1 MRAATV
7 RPVRF
12 PWSAWERP
20 ARLETHALQH
30 SISVSLAS
38 ESCALT
44 RKAGRGASIFRG
56 VDSSRRAASTLRETT
71 ANLEVDGTIKPLS
84 ERSFVEPV
92 VRLIPL
98 GGLGEIGLNMML
110 VECGED
116 LIAIDCGL
124 MFPDD
129 ELPGIDHV
137 IPDFTYALARRAGFR
152 AVVLT
157 HGHEDHIGAL
167 PYLLRQATVPVYG
180 TPMTLALVAERLREH
195 GLAEA
200 ADLRTIRAR
209 QRVEAGPFGI
219 EAIRVT
225 HSIVDGIGLAI
236 DTPAGTV
243 VHTGDFK
250 LDPSPLDGE
259 LPDYRRFAE
268 LGEQGVL
275 VLCSD
280 STNADRPGHT
290 GSEVEVGQALATRFE
305 GASGRIIVATFASH
319 IHRIQQ
325 VLTLASR
332 TGRRVAL
339 LGMSM
344 QKNVTIAA
352 ELGYLRVPDGV
363 LVPLEELDELPAH
376 RQVILSTGSQG
387 EPNSAM
393 ALMAAAEHKYVR
405 VERGDL
411 VIISARVIPG
421 NERTIGRVVNA
432 LYRLGAEV
440 LYEDNAF
447 VHVSG
452 HASQEDLKLM
462 FNLTRPRYFIPVHGE
477 YRHLLA
483 HARLAESVGIG
494 PDRVFLIEDG
504 TGVEVSKTTARRV
517 GPFPAGRVLVD
528 GKSIGDIGAVVLRD
542 RQLLSEDGLV
552 AVSLAV
558 DREGA
563 VVAGPEIASRG
574 FVYVK
579 ENEPLLEELKKAVLA
594 ALAERDPEAPSDREQ
609 VGATVRSTVRHFVNQ
624 RFRRK
629 PVVLPIILE
638 V

>member
-1 MRAATV
+1 
-7 RPVRF
+7 
-12 PWSAWERP
+12 
-20 ARLETHALQH
+20 
-30 SISVSLAS
+30 
-38 ESCALT
+38 
-44 RKAGRGASIFRG
+44 
-56 VDSSRRAASTLRETT
+56 
-71 ANLEVDGTIKPLS
+71 
-84 ERSFVEPV
+84 
-92 VRLIPL
+92 LIPL

-110 VECGED
+110 IESGED
-116 LIAIDCGL
+116 LIAVDCGL

-137 IPDFTYALARRAGFR
+137 IPDFSYALGRREGFR

-167 PYLLRQATVPVYG
+167 PYLLRELPVPVYG
-180 TPMTLALVAERLREH
+180 TPLTLALVAERLREH
-195 GLAEA
+195 GLVET
-200 ADLRTIRAR
+200 ADLRVIRPR
-209 QRVEAGPFGI
+209 DRITVGSLGV

-225 HSIVDGIGLAI
+225 HSIVDGIGLAVE
-236 DTPAGTV
+236 TPVGTI

-259 LPDYRRFAE
+259 PPDYRRFAE
-268 LGEQGVL
+268 LGEQGVT

-280 STNADRPGHT
+280 STNVDRPGHT
-290 GSEVEVGQALATRFE
+290 RSEMDVGQALGARFDAAT
-305 GASGRIIVATFASH
+305 GRIIIATFASH
-319 IHRIQQ
+319 IHRIQH
-325 VLTLASR
+325 VLTLAAR

-344 QKNVTIAA
+344 QRNVAIAA
-352 ELGYLRVPDGV
+352 ELGYLRMPENV
-363 LVPLEELDELPAH
+363 LVELEALAELPAH

-387 EPNSAM
+387 EPHSAL
-393 ALMAAAEHKYVR
+393 ALMASSEHKYVR

-452 HASQEDLKLM
+452 HASQEDLKMM

-477 YRHLLA
+477 YRHLLS

-494 PDRVFLIEDG
+494 SERVFLVEDG
-504 TGVEVSKTTARRV
+504 MAVEVSKTAAHVAERV
-517 GPFPAGRVLVD
+517 TAGRVLVD
-528 GKSIGDIGAVVLRD
+528 GKSVGDIGAVVLRD
-542 RQLLSEDGLV
+542 RQLLAEDGV
-552 AVSLAV
+552 ITVSLAV
-558 DREGA
+558 DRRGT
-563 VVAGPEIASRG
+563 VLAGPEIASRG

-579 ENEPLLEELKKAVLA
+579 ENELLLEELKKAVLA
-594 ALAERDPEAPSDREQ
+594 ALAERGPDEPYDRELMS
-609 VGATVRSTVRHFVNQ
+609 ATVRTAVRQFANQ
-624 RFRRK
+624 RFRRR
-629 PVVLPIILE
+629 PVVLPTILE

>member
-1 MRAATV
+1 M
-7 RPVRF
+7 
-12 PWSAWERP
+12 
-20 ARLETHALQH
+20 
-30 SISVSLAS
+30 
-38 ESCALT
+38 
-44 RKAGRGASIFRG
+44 
-56 VDSSRRAASTLRETT
+56 
-71 ANLEVDGTIKPLS
+71 
-84 ERSFVEPV
+84 EPV

-110 VECGED
+110 VESGDD

-167 PYLLRQATVPVYG
+167 PYLLREAAVPVYG

-290 GSEVEVGQALATRFE
+290 GSEVEVGQALATRFD

-319 IHRIQQ
+319 IHRVQQ

-344 QKNVTIAA
+344 QRNVTIAA

-363 LVPLEELDELPAH
+363 LVPLEELDDLPAH

-387 EPNSAM
+387 EPNSAL
-393 ALMAAAEHKYVR
+393 ALMAAAEHKYVH

-411 VIISARVIPG
+411 AIISARVIPG
-421 NERTIGRVVNA
+421 NERTISRVVNA

-504 TGVEVSKTTARRV
+504 MGVEVSKTTARLV
-517 GPFPAGRVLVD
+517 GRFPAGRVLVD
-528 GKSIGDIGAVVLRD
+528 GKSVGDIGAVVLRD
-542 RQLLSEDGLV
+542 RQLLAEDGLV

-558 DREGA
+558 DRHGV

-594 ALAERDPEAPSDREQ
+594 ALAERDPDAPWERDL
-609 VGATVRSTVRHFVNQ
+609 VGATVRSAVRHFINQ

>member
-1 MRAATV
+1 
-7 RPVRF
+7 
-12 PWSAWERP
+12 
-20 ARLETHALQH
+20 
-30 SISVSLAS
+30 
-38 ESCALT
+38 
-44 RKAGRGASIFRG
+44 
-56 VDSSRRAASTLRETT
+56 
-71 ANLEVDGTIKPLS
+71 
-84 ERSFVEPV
+84 VEPV

-110 VECGED
+110 IESGED
-116 LIAIDCGL
+116 LLAIDCGL

-137 IPDFTYALARRAGFR
+137 IPDFSYALAKREAFR
-152 AVVLT
+152 GVVLT

-167 PYLLRQATVPVYG
+167 PYLLREMPLPVYG
-180 TPMTLALVAERLREH
+180 TPLTLALVTERLREH
-195 GLAEA
+195 GLAET
-200 ADLRTIRAR
+200 ADLRVIRPR
-209 QRVEAGPFGI
+209 ERFETGPFGV
-219 EAIRVT
+219 EPIRVT

-236 DTPAGTV
+236 DTPAGTI

-259 LPDYRRFAE
+259 PPDYRRFAE

-280 STNADRPGHT
+280 STNVDRPGHT
-290 GSEVEVGQALATRFE
+290 RSEMDVGQALGDRFDA
-305 GASGRIIVATFASH
+305 ASGRIIIATFASH
-319 IHRIQQ
+319 IHRIQH
-325 VLTLASR
+325 VLTLAAR

-344 QKNVTIAA
+344 QRNVTIASD
-352 ELGYLRVPDGV
+352 LGYLRVPENV
-363 LVPLEELDELPAH
+363 LVELEQLGELPPE

-387 EPNSAM
+387 EPHSALS
-393 ALMAAAEHKYVR
+393 LMATEEHKYVR
-405 VERGDL
+405 IERGDL

-421 NERTIGRVVNA
+421 NERTIGRVVNS

-452 HASQEDLKLM
+452 HASQEDLKMM

-477 YRHLLA
+477 YRHLLS
-483 HARLAESVGIG
+483 HARLAESVGIAH
-494 PDRVFLIEDG
+494 DRVFLIEDG
-504 TGVEVSKTTARRV
+504 TGVEASKTAARAV

-528 GKSIGDIGAVVLRD
+528 GKSVGDIGAVVLRD
-542 RQLLSEDGLV
+542 RQLLAEDGLI

-558 DREGA
+558 GRDGT
-563 VVAGPEIASRG
+563 VLTGPEIASRG

-579 ENEPLLEELKKAVLA
+579 ENELLLEELKKAVLA
-594 ALAERDPEAPSDREQ
+594 ALAERDPDVPYDREI
-609 VGATVRSTVRHFVNQ
+609 VGATVRLAVRQFVNQ
-624 RFRRK
+624 RFRRR

>member
-1 MRAATV
+1 M
-7 RPVRF
+7 
-12 PWSAWERP
+12 
-20 ARLETHALQH
+20 
-30 SISVSLAS
+30 
-38 ESCALT
+38 
-44 RKAGRGASIFRG
+44 
-56 VDSSRRAASTLRETT
+56 
-71 ANLEVDGTIKPLS
+71 
-84 ERSFVEPV
+84 EPV

-110 VECGED
+110 VESGDD

-137 IPDFTYALARRAGFR
+137 IPDFTYARERRTGFR

-167 PYLLRQATVPVYG
+167 PYLLRELPVPVYG
-180 TPMTLALVAERLREH
+180 TPLTLALVAERLREH
-195 GLAEA
+195 GLLET
-200 ADLRTIRAR
+200 ADLRSMRPRDRI
-209 QRVEAGPFGI
+209 QAGVFGI
-219 EAIRVT
+219 EPIRVT
-225 HSIVDGIGLAI
+225 HSIADGIGLAI
-236 DTPAGTV
+236 DTPAGTI

-259 LPDYRRFAE
+259 APDYRRFAE
-268 LGEQGVL
+268 LGERGVA

-280 STNADRPGHT
+280 STNVDRPGHT
-290 GSEVEVGQALATRFE
+290 RSEVEVGQALGGRFDVAT
-305 GASGRIIVATFASH
+305 GRIIVATFASH

-325 VLTLASR
+325 VLTLAAR
-332 TGRRVAL
+332 TDRRVAL

-352 ELGYLRVPDGV
+352 DLGYLQVPPAIV
-363 LVPLEELDELPAH
+363 VPLEELASLPA
-376 RQVILSTGSQG
+376 RQQVILSTGSQG
-387 EPNSAM
+387 EPHSAL
-393 ALMAAAEHKYVR
+393 ALMAAGEHKYVK

-421 NERTIGRVVNA
+421 HERTIGRVVNA

-452 HASQEDLKLM
+452 HASQDDLKLM
-462 FNLTRPRYFIPVHGE
+462 MSLTRPRYFVPVHGE
-477 YRHLLA
+477 YRHLLG
-483 HARLAESVGIG
+483 HARLAESVGIA
-494 PDRVFLIEDG
+494 PERVFLMEDG
-504 TGVEVSKTTARRV
+504 MGLELSTSDARVV
-517 GPFPAGRVLVD
+517 GGFPAGRVLVD
-528 GKSIGDIGAVVLRD
+528 GKSVGDIGAVVLRD
-542 RQLLSEDGLV
+542 RQLLAEDGLI
-552 AVSLAV
+552 AVSVAFDKSGV
-558 DREGA
+558 

-579 ENEPLLEELKKAVLA
+579 ENELLMEELKKAVLA
-594 ALAERDPEAPSDREQ
+594 ALAERDPDAPFDREL
-609 VGATVRSTVRHFVNQ
+609 VGATVRSAVRHFVNQ

-629 PVVLPIILE
+629 PVVLPIVLE

>member
-1 MRAATV
+1 M
-7 RPVRF
+7 
-12 PWSAWERP
+12 
-20 ARLETHALQH
+20 
-30 SISVSLAS
+30 
-38 ESCALT
+38 
-44 RKAGRGASIFRG
+44 
-56 VDSSRRAASTLRETT
+56 
-71 ANLEVDGTIKPLS
+71 
-84 ERSFVEPV
+84 EPV

-110 VECGED
+110 IESGDD
-116 LIAIDCGL
+116 LIAVDCGL

-137 IPDFTYALARRAGFR
+137 IPDFTYALARRSGFR

-167 PYLLRQATVPVYG
+167 PYLLREAEVPVYG
-180 TPMTLALVAERLREH
+180 TPLTLALVAERLREH
-195 GLAEA
+195 GLAET
-200 ADLRTIRAR
+200 ADLRPIRPR
-209 QRVEAGPFGI
+209 QRFEAGPFSI
-219 EAIRVT
+219 EPIRVT
-225 HSIVDGIGLAI
+225 HSIADGIGLAI
-236 DTPAGTV
+236 DTPAGTI

-259 LPDYRRFAE
+259 PPDYRRFAE

-280 STNADRPGHT
+280 STNVERPGHT
-290 GSEVEVGQALATRFE
+290 PSEMDVGQALGARFDT
-305 GASGRIIVATFASH
+305 ASGRIIVATFASH

-325 VLTLASR
+325 VLTLTAR

-352 ELGYLRVPDGV
+352 ELGYLRVPDGII
-363 LVPLEELDELPAH
+363 VPLEELGELPAR

-387 EPNSAM
+387 EPNSAL
-393 ALMAAAEHKYVR
+393 ALMAAGEHKYVR

-411 VIISARVIPG
+411 VIVSARVIPG
-421 NERTIGRVVNA
+421 NERTVSRVVNA

-440 LYEDNAF
+440 LYEENAF

-477 YRHLLA
+477 YRHLLG
-483 HARLAESVGIG
+483 HARLAESVGITS
-494 PDRVFLIEDG
+494 DRVFLIEDG
-504 TGVEVSKTTARRV
+504 MGVEVSPTEARAA

-528 GKSIGDIGAVVLRD
+528 GKSVGDIGAVVLRD
-542 RQLLSEDGLV
+542 RQLLAEDGLV
-552 AVSLAV
+552 AVSIAV
-558 DREGA
+558 DSHGT

-579 ENEPLLEELKKAVLA
+579 ENEPLFEEMKKVVLA
-594 ALAERDPEAPSDREQ
+594 ALAERDPDAPSDRELI
-609 VGATVRSTVRHFVNQ
+609 GATVRSAVRHFINQ
-624 RFRRK
+624 RFRRR
-629 PVVLPIILE
+629 PVVLPLVLE